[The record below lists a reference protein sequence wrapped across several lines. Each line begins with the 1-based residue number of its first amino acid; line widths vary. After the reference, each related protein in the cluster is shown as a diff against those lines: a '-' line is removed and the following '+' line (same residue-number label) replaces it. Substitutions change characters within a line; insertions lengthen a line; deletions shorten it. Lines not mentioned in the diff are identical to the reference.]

1 MGSMSIGHAATGPL
15 AAGHNV
21 CCIAGVTEPYWER
34 FKRLKAEKRLSW
46 SDLVRASEKASLS
59 TLRAFALAPAKTA
72 DGKRSRDRYP
82 SADTIAD
89 VARALNV
96 PPEEFPEYRL
106 AKAREAL
113 DERIAGL
120 EEALENLEAREPTRL
135 ELDDAS
141 LEQFRSRAKARAP
154 LPDEDRRQSRA
165 DRRSSDAQGGRP

>member
-1 MGSMSIGHAATGPL
+1 MSTGDAAAGPL
-15 AAGHNV
+15 AAGHAP
-21 CCIAGVTEPYWER
+21 CSIAGVTEPYWER
-34 FKRLKAEKRLSW
+34 FKRLKAEKGLSW

-59 TLRAFALAPAKTA
+59 TLRAFAIEPAKSA

-89 VARALNV
+89 VARALDV
-96 PPEEFPEYRL
+96 LPEEFPEYRL

-120 EEALENLEAREPTRL
+120 EEALENLDAHEPTRL

-141 LEQFRSRAKARAP
+141 LERFRDRATARAP
-154 LPDEDRRQSRA
+154 RHDEDRRQPRA
-165 DRRSSDAQGGRP
+165 GRRSSDAQGGRP